1 MLISELTDEVVQWA
15 NAAIPDRTPA
25 SALIKMFEEVGE
37 LSKDLSSPGE
47 YADVLIMILDLAHM
61 HGVDLAQ
68 AVRDKMKINR
78 LRTWTRTETGTY
90 QHE

>member
-1 MLISELTDEVVQWA
+1 MLSELTEEVVAWA

-37 LSKDLSSPGE
+37 LSKDLRSSGE

-61 HGVDLAQ
+61 HGVDLEK
-68 AVRDKMKINR
+68 AVRDKMEINR
-78 LRTWTRTETGTY
+78 SRTWTRTETGTY